1 MTFKLVDEGLKESK
15 NDWKL
20 EGMWS
25 FMTVEKN
32 LPALFPEVIMYIME
46 NVSNE
51 PNDLVKVVY

>member
-1 MTFKLVDEGLKESK
+1 MIFKLVGEGLKESK

-25 FMTVEKN
+25 FTTVEKN
-32 LPALFPEVIMYIME
+32 IPALFPEVMYIME

-51 PNDLVKVVY
+51 LNDLVKVDY